1 MQYLQNIYAVLGKKV
16 LFPFRDLNLQ
26 FEGLVKAVI
35 FCDIPEQFKH
45 MARAFYSQAFQAYQ
59 SIKRKES
66 GKMDTSGIYSIAK
79 NANYY

>member
-1 MQYLQNIYAVLGKKV
+1 MVLGKKV
-16 LFPFRDLNLQ
+16 LFSFRDLNLQ

-35 FCDIPEQFKH
+35 FCDIPDQFKH
-45 MARAFYSQAFQAYQ
+45 MVRAFYSQAFQAYQ

-66 GKMDTSGIYSIAK
+66 GKMDTSGIYSFAK